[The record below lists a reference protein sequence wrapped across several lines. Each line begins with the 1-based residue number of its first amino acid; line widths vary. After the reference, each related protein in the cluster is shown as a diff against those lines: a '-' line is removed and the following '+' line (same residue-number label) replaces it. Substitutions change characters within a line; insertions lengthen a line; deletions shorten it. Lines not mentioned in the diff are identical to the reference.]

1 MIEQATTIGEEV
13 SNEEYHKR
21 PGISTSRLNV
31 FLRDV
36 REYDYQ
42 FNSGLYVPKSEH
54 HFDFGSAVHSVTLLG
69 DEASIAVIPENVLSA
84 SGSRAGKAWHS
95 WLAEQSGKIVL
106 KQHEYDA
113 VMRCVDAVKA
123 HPVASVLL
131 SAPGPAERAFS
142 FYDENFELDWR
153 CKVDKLSEMAAGWV
167 AVDLKTCGKS
177 TSAQSFVKS
186 VADFRYYNQEYIYRK
201 ILAKCGIDIVKFV
214 FIAVSVEQPH
224 TVDCYSLS
232 DDFLKL
238 AEQVVETAAMD
249 LAERIRANDWQPRT
263 INSIVELSP
272 PNWTKNLLEYQV

>member
-1 MIEQATTIGEEV
+1 MSDALTIGETV
-13 SNEEYHKR
+13 DTAEYHRR

-54 HFDFGSAVHSVTLLG
+54 HFDFGSAVHELTLLR
-69 DEASIAVIPENVLSA
+69 DASNLAVIPSSVLSS
-84 SGSRAGKAWHS
+84 SGSRAGGKWKD
-95 WLAEQSGKIVL
+95 WLAQQGGKIVL

-113 VMRCVDAVKA
+113 VKRCVDAVMR

-131 SAPGPAERAFS
+131 ASPGPAEKAFS
-142 FYDENFELDWR
+142 FYDENLELDWR
-153 CKVDKLSEMAAGWV
+153 CKVDKLCQMPSGWV
-167 AVDLKTCGKS
+167 VADLKTTGKS
-177 TSAQSFVKS
+177 TVAGSFVRS
-186 VADFRYYNQEYIYRK
+186 VADFRYHHQEYIYRK
-201 ILAKCGIDIVKFV
+201 ILGKCGIELSAFV

-232 DDFLKL
+232 REFIEL
-238 AEQVVETAAMD
+238 AERVVENAAMD

-263 INSIVELSP
+263 FNSIVELSP
-272 PNWTKNLLEYQV
+272 PNYLKYLSEYEV